1 MDNYKVVLVD
11 DEVEVIDAIEQRI
24 HWDILGFEV
33 VGSATNGVKALELV
47 EKQQPDVVITDIKMP
62 YMDGLE
68 AARKFR
74 ERNTEAV
81 LIFVTSMD
89 WSLPGD

>member
-33 VGSATNGVKALELV
+33 VGSATNGVKALE
-47 EKQQPDVVITDIKMP
+47 
-62 YMDGLE
+62 
-68 AARKFR
+68 F
-74 ERNTEAV
+74 
-81 LIFVTSMD
+81 FVNFTSEIL
-89 WSLPGD
+89 W

>member
-33 VGSATNGVKALELV
+33 RQTAGKL
-47 EKQQPDVVITDIKMP
+47 
-62 YMDGLE
+62 
-68 AARKFR
+68 
-74 ERNTEAV
+74 
-81 LIFVTSMD
+81 
-89 WSLPGD
+89 WSLWRSSSRMS

>member
-33 VGSATNGVKALELV
+33 VGSAISISSFLQDLMSLN
-47 EKQQPDVVITDIKMP
+47 MR
-62 YMDGLE
+62 
-68 AARKFR
+68 RKLF
-74 ERNTEAV
+74 
-81 LIFVTSMD
+81 I
-89 WSLPGD
+89 WK

>member
-47 EKQQPDVVITDIKMP
+47 EKQ
-62 YMDGLE
+62 
-68 AARKFR
+68 
-74 ERNTEAV
+74 
-81 LIFVTSMD
+81 
-89 WSLPGD
+89 